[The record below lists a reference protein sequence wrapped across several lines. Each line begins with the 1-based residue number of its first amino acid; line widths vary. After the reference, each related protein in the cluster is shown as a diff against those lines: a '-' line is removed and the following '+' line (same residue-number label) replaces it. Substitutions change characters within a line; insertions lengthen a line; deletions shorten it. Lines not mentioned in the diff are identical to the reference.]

1 MSGSPRTLLVV
12 GATGQQGGAVLAAL
26 SKLLSEPGNNATNT
40 QRPKVLALTRS
51 APDSPKAQALT
62 ARYPS
67 LDLTVVQGDTK
78 DPAPIFA
85 AHPDITS
92 VFLYT
97 TPPDEAAQALPLLNH
112 MFTWSSSKV
121 QHVVFSSVD
130 RGGDAAS
137 WENPT
142 EIAHF
147 KSKHEIEVR
156 LRDLCGG
163 QKDSS
168 SSSSSRPPIKYT
180 ILRPVAFMD
189 NLNPGSLFG
198 PVFASMWATMPADR
212 PLQVVSVRDIGIFG
226 AKALLQMGSP
236 GDDDKWSNRA
246 IGLAG
251 QELRFEEVQEIF
263 RRVSGGQKELPQA
276 PWIVGKGVRWAIGE
290 VGTMFRFF
298 EEKGYGVDI
307 TALRKRESELQDL
320 ETWLK
325 ESSKFEFG
333 NAA

>member
-1 MSGSPRTLLVV
+1 MSSNPRTFLIV
-12 GATGQQGGAVLAAL
+12 GATGQQGGAVLTAI
-26 SKLLSEPGNNATNT
+26 SKLLSESSSAAATTPPAPQDPRLNA
-40 QRPKVLALTRS
+40 
-51 APDSPKAQALT
+51 
-62 ARYPS
+62 
-67 LDLTVVQGDTK
+67 GDTK

-85 AHPDITS
+85 AHPGITS

-97 TPPDEAAQALPLLNH
+97 TPPDEAAQALPLLDH
-112 MFTWSSSKV
+112 VFSSDSNKV
-121 QHVVFSSVD
+121 QHIVFSSVD

-147 KSKHEIEVR
+147 KSKHEIELR
-156 LRDLCGG
+156 LRDLCNQA
-163 QKDSS
+163 QKDQKSS
-168 SSSSSRPPIKYT
+168 TPKIKYT

-198 PVFASMWATMPADR
+198 PVFASMWSTMPAER
-212 PLQVVSVRDIGIFG
+212 ALQVVSVRDIGLFG
-226 AKALLQMGSP
+226 AKALLAGP
-236 GDDDKWSNRA
+236 DDAVLGSNRA

-251 QELRFEEVQEIF
+251 QEMRYEEAREVF
-263 RRVSGGQKELPQA
+263 RRVGGGGQREMPQA

-307 TALRKRESELQDL
+307 EALRRQEPELQDL
-320 ETWLK
+320 ETWLR
-325 ESSKFEFG
+325 ESSKFEFDG
-333 NAA
+333 AA

>member
-1 MSGSPRTLLVV
+1 MSSRPRTFLVV

-26 SKLLSEPGNNATNT
+26 STILSENNNDANT
-40 QRPKVLALTRS
+40 TTPHPKILALTRS
-51 APDSPKAQALT
+51 VPDSPKAEAL
-62 ARYPS
+62 AGKYPS
-67 LDLTVVQGDTK
+67 LDLTIVQGDTK

-97 TPPDEAAQALPLLNH
+97 TPPDEAAQALPLLDH
-112 MFTWSSSKV
+112 IFSCSGSKV
-121 QHVVFSSVD
+121 EHVVFSSVD
-130 RGGDAAS
+130 RGGDASS

-156 LRDLCGG
+156 LRDLC
-163 QKDSS
+163 SS
-168 SSSSSRPPIKYT
+168 APSSPAEDGKPQVKYT

-189 NLNPGSLFG
+189 NLNPGSL
-198 PVFASMWATMPADR
+198 
-212 PLQVVSVRDIGIFG
+212 VRDIGLFG
-226 AKALLQMGSP
+226 AKALLQVGGGS
-236 GDDDKWSNRA
+236 DDDDEWSNRA

-251 QELRFEEVQEIF
+251 QELRFEEVRDIF
-263 RRVSGGQKELPQA
+263 RRVSGGKKEVPQA

-307 TALRKRESELQDL
+307 KALRRREPVLQDL
-320 ETWLK
+320 ETWLR
-325 ESSKFEFG
+325 ESSKFEFEG
-333 NAA
+333 TARGW

>member
-1 MSGSPRTLLVV
+1 MSSPPPTFLIV
-12 GATGQQGGAVLAAL
+12 GATGQQGGAVLTAL
-26 SKLLSEPGNNATNT
+26 SKLLSEGHKNAATT
-40 QRPKVLALTRS
+40 PRPKILALTRS

-62 ARYPS
+62 SKYPA

-78 DPAPIFA
+78 DPGPIFA
-85 AHPDITS
+85 AHPDIGS

-97 TPPDEAAQALPLLNH
+97 TPPDEEVQALPLLDYV
-112 MFTWSSSKV
+112 FFSPDSKSRV
-121 QHVVFSSVD
+121 HHIVFSSVD

-142 EIAHF
+142 EVAHF

-156 LRDLCGG
+156 LRDLCTLKAS
-163 QKDSS
+163 QKV
-168 SSSSSRPPIKYT
+168 KYT

-198 PVFASMWATMPADR
+198 PVFASMWATMPAEK
-212 PLQVVSVRDIGIFG
+212 PLQLVSVRDIGLFG
-226 AKALLQMGSP
+226 AKALLAGAD
-236 GDDDKWSNRA
+236 GDDGKWSNKA

-251 QELRFEEVQEIF
+251 QEVRFEEAREIF
-263 RRVSGGQKELPQA
+263 RRVSAGQKEMPQA
-276 PWIVGKGVRWAIGE
+276 PWIIGKGVRWAIGE

-298 EEKGYGVDI
+298 EEEGYGADI
-307 TALRKRESELQDL
+307 DALRTQEPELQDL

-325 ESSKFEFG
+325 ETSKFEFDG
-333 NAA
+333 AA

>member
-1 MSGSPRTLLVV
+1 MSSTPPTFLIV
-12 GATGQQGGAVLAAL
+12 GATGQQGGAVLTAL
-26 SKLLSEPGNNATNT
+26 SKLLSEGHNNATT
-40 QRPKVLALTRS
+40 PRPKILALTRS

-62 ARYPS
+62 SKYPV

-78 DPAPIFA
+78 DPEPIFA
-85 AHPDITS
+85 AHPDIGS

-97 TPPDEAAQALPLLNH
+97 MPPDEEAQALPLLD
-112 MFTWSSSKV
+112 
-121 QHVVFSSVD
+121 HVHHIVLSSVD

-142 EIAHF
+142 EVAHF

-156 LRDLCGG
+156 LRDFCT
-163 QKDSS
+163 QKASQKV
-168 SSSSSRPPIKYT
+168 KYT

-198 PVFASMWATMPADR
+198 PVFASMWSTMPAEK
-212 PLQVVSVRDIGIFG
+212 PLQLVSVRDIGLFG
-226 AKALLQMGSP
+226 AKALLAGAD
-236 GDDDKWSNRA
+236 GDDGKWSNKA

-251 QELRFEEVQEIF
+251 QELRFEEAREIF
-263 RRVSGGQKELPQA
+263 RRVSAGQKEMPQA
-276 PWIVGKGVRWAIGE
+276 PWIIGKGVRWVIGE

-298 EEKGYGVDI
+298 EEEGYGVDI
-307 TALRKRESELQDL
+307 DALRMQEPELQDL

-325 ESSKFEFG
+325 ESSKFEFDG
-333 NAA
+333 AA